1 MKRIL
6 WSIFTILVMNACKNN
21 ETNITD
27 SSAEIT
33 TTINI
38 PANLPYTIVNVYPHD
53 TAAYTQGLEFHNG
66 FLYEGTG
73 LNGESFLRKA
83 ELSSSKTLQRID
95 LAKEYFGE
103 GITVFNNKIYQLTW
117 QNHKVF
123 VYELKTF
130 KKIKELD
137 WAYEGWGLSNNGKQ
151 LIITT
156 GSNNVYFVNPE
167 NLQIEKTLSV
177 YDNNGP
183 LANLNE
189 PELVNG
195 ALYANVYQ
203 TDHIVRIDTASGAVT
218 AQLDLS
224 NILEKNNQP
233 IYPNRDYL
241 NGIAYDS
248 GKQVLY
254 VTGKKW
260 PALFALKL
268 N

>member
-1 MKRIL
+1 MKRIV
-6 WSIFTILVMNACKNN
+6 WSFLAFTLMNACKNN
-21 ETNITD
+21 ETTITD
-27 SSAEIT
+27 SSTENAAA
-33 TTINI
+33 INI
-38 PANLPYTIVNVYPHD
+38 PVTLPYTIVNVYPHD
-53 TAAYTQGLEFHNG
+53 TAAYTQGLELHNG

-73 LNGESFLRKA
+73 LNGESYLRKT
-83 ELSSSKTLQRID
+83 ELSSSKTLQKTD
-95 LAKEYFGE
+95 LPQEFFGE
-103 GITVFNNKIYQLTW
+103 GITILNNKIYQLTW
-117 QNHKVF
+117 QNHQVF
-123 VYELKTF
+123 VYDLKTF
-130 KKIKELD
+130 KKIQTLD
-137 WAYEGWGLSNNGKQ
+137 WAYEGWGLCNNGKQ

-189 PELVNG
+189 TELING
-195 ALYANVYQ
+195 ALFANVYQ
-203 TDHIVRIDTASGAVT
+203 TDRIVRIDTSSGAVT

-233 IYPNRDYL
+233 NYPNRDYL

-248 GKQVLY
+248 SKQVLY

-260 PALFALKL
+260 PALFGLKL